1 MKKLNEMTLEELWAL
16 FPIILSPPRAEWKDF
31 FKEEKAQISSL
42 LSAFSPNIHH
52 IGSTAVSDIYAK
64 PTVDILAE
72 FKNVDEL
79 SKAAEILTKN
89 GWLSMNETQ
98 NRISLNK
105 GYTEHGFAEKV
116 YHLHLRT
123 KGDCD
128 ELYFR
133 DYLLEN
139 PLVAKEYEALKLS
152 LWKRFEHDRDGY
164 TQAKTQFVQKYTQIA
179 KQEFGDRYKR

>member
-1 MKKLNEMTLEELWAL
+1 
-16 FPIILSPPRAEWKDF
+16 
-31 FKEEKAQISSL
+31 
-42 LSAFSPNIHH
+42 
-52 IGSTAVSDIYAK
+52 
-64 PTVDILAE
+64 
-72 FKNVDEL
+72 
-79 SKAAEILTKN
+79 
-89 GWLSMNETQ
+89 MNETQ

-152 LWKRFEHDRDGY
+152 LWKQFERNRDGY
-164 TQAKTQFVQKYTQIA
+164 TQAKTQFVQKYTSLA